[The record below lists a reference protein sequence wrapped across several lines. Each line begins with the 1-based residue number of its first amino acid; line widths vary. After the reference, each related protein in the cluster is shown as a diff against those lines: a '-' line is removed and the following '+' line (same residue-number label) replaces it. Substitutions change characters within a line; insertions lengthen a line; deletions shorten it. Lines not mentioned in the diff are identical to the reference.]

1 MVGSHVGGHQEKTL
15 SPAVSRS
22 RQRSAGSQ
30 RFLDWLKC
38 SCAPGAAV
46 SLRGKG
52 RRLLSDTSDQ
62 CLPGVLKSWGLW
74 LQLHLQLLPFLIGR
88 DSSVGEGGDPNQ
100 KEENRWPQ
108 KEPVQAARAQ
118 WASGNPSVWALSRSR
133 AAASPLLALG
143 LSGWLSSHCLQWRC
157 HSQKLKDYYSPPS
170 SSFTPGSYTTL
181 NPFQHK
187 NY

>member
-22 RQRSAGSQ
+22 RQRSAGSR
-30 RFLDWLKC
+30 RFLDWHKC

-88 DSSVGEGGDPNQ
+88 DSSVGEGRDPNQ
-100 KEENRWPQ
+100 KEENRCPQ

-118 WASGNPSVWALSRSR
+118 WASGNPTF
-133 AAASPLLALG
+133 
-143 LSGWLSSHCLQWRC
+143 LSSEPVQSCCFSTACPWAIWLTLFPLFTV
-157 HSQKLKDYYSPPS
+157 KV
-170 SSFTPGSYTTL
+170 SFTKTQGLLFSSLLFLYSWLLHYPQPS
-181 NPFQHK
+181 PA
-187 NY
+187 